1 MSATTI
7 SIATHK
13 GGTGKTVTAMALAA
27 ALARSGR
34 KTLIVDLDAQGHS
47 TLGLGIELNHHD
59 PTLRDIF
66 TDPPAPASRI
76 IRPSGC
82 CPDLD
87 ILPSNIR
94 LERIAQFLY
103 MRPKREEVLRRAL
116 QPVAGGYQFIVIDC
130 PPSLGALTETG
141 IAAADLIIIPCQME
155 ARAADGLVDLLEII
169 AILKG
174 DGFDRWRILLT
185 KVDPRKTLTNQ
196 AIMGALQR
204 WQDQTFQTVIPQSE
218 PLNQAQIA
226 RTDIFSFDARSKGAA
241 AYQALTEEVLSL
253 VR

>member
-1 MSATTI
+1 MPATTI

-34 KTLIVDLDAQGHS
+34 RTLIVDLDAQGHS
-47 TLGLGIELNHHD
+47 TLGLGIELNLTD
-59 PTLRDIF
+59 LTLRDIF
-66 TDPPAPASRI
+66 TDPPSPVSRI
-76 IRPSGC
+76 IRQTHN
-82 CPDLD
+82 PDLD

-116 QPVAGGYQFIVIDC
+116 QPVADSYRFIVIDC

-141 IAAADLIIIPCQME
+141 IAAADLILVPCQME

-174 DGFDRWRILLT
+174 DRFDRWRILLT
-185 KVDPRKTLTNQ
+185 KFDPRKTITNQ
-196 AIMGALQR
+196 AIQGALER
-204 WQDQTFQTVIPQSE
+204 WQHKTLQTVIPQSE

-226 RTDIFSFDARSKGAA
+226 RTDIFSFDGKSKGAT
-241 AYQALTEEVLSL
+241 AYQALMQEVLTI
-253 VR
+253 VE